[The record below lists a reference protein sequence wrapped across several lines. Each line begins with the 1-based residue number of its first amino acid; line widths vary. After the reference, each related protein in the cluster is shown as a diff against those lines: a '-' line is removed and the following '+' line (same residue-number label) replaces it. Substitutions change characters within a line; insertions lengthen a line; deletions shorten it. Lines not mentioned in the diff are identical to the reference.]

1 MYDINKVRSDFPI
14 LSREVY
20 GKPLVYLD
28 NAATTQKPLCVLDAM
43 REEYLNVNANVHRGV
58 HYLSQQATDL
68 HEAARERVRQFINAQ
83 KTEEIVFT
91 RGTTEAI
98 NLVAQTF
105 CESQMQPG
113 DEVIVTDMEHHSNIV
128 PWQLQAQKHG
138 IVVRHLP
145 ITDDGQLACPV
156 CCDSVAT
163 NPEATVSEATIFT
176 PRTRLLA
183 IAHVSNVLGTINPI
197 KELVALAHEH
207 GIPVLVDAAQSA
219 PHLPIDVQDL
229 DCDFLAFSGHKM
241 YGPTGVGVLY
251 GKEEWLERLPPYQGG
266 GEMIDRVSWEKTT
279 FERLPFKFEAGTPDY
294 VATHGL
300 ATAIDYMCSLGLDN
314 IMAHEHE
321 LTTYCLEQMQT
332 IPAIRIFGPTSMSPA
347 TAMPPAAAP
356 PVAQPISHSSS
367 LTSHSS
373 SLISHFTPLTSHF
386 SRDAVV
392 SFLVGD
398 IHHLDMGTLLD
409 RLGIAVRTGHHC
421 AQPLMNRLGVSG
433 TVRASFA
440 LYNTKEEVDI
450 LVEGIKRVSK
460 MF

>member
-1 MYDINKVRSDFPI
+1 MYDIQKIRADFPI
-14 LSREVY
+14 LSRTIY
-20 GKPLVYLD
+20 NKPLVYLD

-68 HEAARERVRQFINAQ
+68 HEAAREKVRAFIGAA

-98 NLVAQTF
+98 NLVASSF
-105 CESQMQPG
+105 ADAMMSEG

-128 PWQLQAQKHG
+128 PWQLQAARKG

-145 ITDDGQLACPV
+145 FDDRGDLCIDQLE
-156 CCDSVAT
+156 SLI
-163 NPEATVSEATIFT
+163 NS
-176 PRTRLLA
+176 RTK
-183 IAHVSNVLGTINPI
+183 IISMAHVSNVLGTVNDVKRIVEI
-197 KELVALAHEH
+197 AHSH
-207 GIPVLVDAAQSA
+207 DIPVLVDGAQST
-219 PHLPIDVQDL
+219 PHFSVDVKDIG
-229 DCDFLAFSGHKM
+229 CDFYAFSGHKM

-251 GKEEWLERLPPYQGG
+251 GKEEWLDRLPPYQGG
-266 GEMIDRVSWEKTT
+266 GEMIDKVTWERTT

-300 ATAIDYMCSLGLDN
+300 STAIDYLQSIGMN
-314 IMAHEHE
+314 QIAAHEQE
-321 LTTYCLEQMQT
+321 LTHYCMEQMTT
-332 IPAIRIFGPTSMSPA
+332 IDGMRLFGTS
-347 TAMPPAAAP
+347 T
-356 PVAQPISHSSS
+356 HK
-367 LTSHSS
+367 
-373 SLISHFTPLTSHF
+373 
-386 SRDAVV
+386 DAVV
-392 SFLVGD
+392 SFLVGQ

-421 AQPLMNRLGVSG
+421 AQPLMDRLGISG

-440 LYNTKEEVDI
+440 LYNTKEEIDA
-450 LVEGIKRVSK
+450 LVAGIRRVSQ